1 MCDHAPKFR
10 RDCCRA
16 CYLKLGAAGLP
27 IGPDGRTRTNSDRGL
42 RQLAAR
48 LSSASGDRLDALAA
62 RLPTSALERF
72 AKALEKGRAAK

>member
-27 IGPDGRTRTNSDRGL
+27 IGPDGRGRANSDRGL

-48 LSSASGDRLDALAA
+48 LSSATPERLDALMARVKPDARAA
-62 RLPTSALERF
+62 IEAAL
-72 AKALEKGRAAK
+72 AKGRAK

>member
-10 RDCCRA
+10 RECCRA

-27 IGPDGRTRTNSDRGL
+27 IGPDGRANANADRGL

-48 LSSASGDRLDALAA
+48 LSAATPERLDALMAKVKPAA
-62 RLPTSALERF
+62 REAMERAL
-72 AKALEKGRAAK
+72 AKGRAAK